1 MAAQAT
7 LHCLI
12 GCMIGEL
19 IGLEMGRLMGF
30 EMHQTIILAGAL
42 SFVSGYAV
50 STLPLMRNGM
60 RFFESLKLVLAADT
74 LSILTMVI
82 VDNFI
87 MAVVPG
93 AMEKDPFQLSYWGW
107 RAVSLA
113 AAFVVAWPVNY
124 YLLTKGKGHALTH
137 QHMHGEHHSH
147 DDHHHD
153 HTHHHSH

>member
-19 IGLEMGRLMGF
+19 IGLEIGRLMGF
-30 EMHQTIILAGAL
+30 DTHQTIILAGAL

-87 MAVVPG
+87 IAVAPG
-93 AMEKDPFQLSYWGW
+93 AMEKDPLQLSYWGW

-113 AAFVVAWPVNY
+113 AAFVVACPVNY

-137 QHMHGEHHSH
+137 QHMHGEYHSH